1 MKKAS
6 TPFLGLLFS
15 IFIFACKKDNSTT
28 TTNNSSLD
36 ATKTS
41 SISKGE
47 PVVFSMAQAVS
58 GDPVNWTVN
67 PGEFAQINTSGS
79 TASIMFGSKGN
90 YTVTASSGATV
101 QTSVVSVNDSV
112 YTGGDIGNSPSSTL
126 SLVSGELIKISVIRL
141 DTNAVSGLAF
151 VTQTTNS
158 YTCLSNSLNSETTSD
173 ANGFTIKFT
182 GVNVPGGCTG
192 SEAKARG
199 FNYLYPITN
208 NSNKLTIVLNG
219 TIYNGTITKT
229 AGGFTIDWP
238 NSTGVTISPNSL

>member
-1 MKKAS
+1 MKKVS

-15 IFIFACKKDNSTT
+15 IFIFACKKDGSTT
-28 TTNNSSLD
+28 TSNSSLD

-47 PVVFSMAQAVS
+47 PVVFSLAQALT
-58 GDPVNWTVN
+58 GDPVSWSVN
-67 PGEFAQINTSGS
+67 PAEFAQINSSGN

-90 YTVTASSGATV
+90 YTVTATSGATGA
-101 QTSVVSVNDSV
+101 TSVVSVTDSI
-112 YTGGDIGNSPSSTL
+112 YNGGDIGNTPSSTL
-126 SLVSGELIKISVIRL
+126 PLLSGEVIKISVIRL

-151 VTQTTNS
+151 VTQTTNN

-199 FNYLYPITN
+199 FNYLYPVTN

-219 TIYNGTITKT
+219 TTYNGTITKT

-238 NSTGVTISPNSL
+238 NSTGVTISPTSL